1 MFEDAA
7 LRALILSFF
16 AGMSTLL
23 GALTIFF
30 ANKKSEKLVTVS
42 LGFAGGVM
50 LSVSFT
56 DLLPNAT
63 QLLSEYYNE
72 KLGIV
77 LSVVFLLIGVLF
89 AAMLDRFVP
98 HEPEPD
104 GDGKKHENLFR
115 VKYRKDVDIMFED
128 AALRALILS
137 FFAGMS
143 TLLGALTIFFANKK
157 SEKLVTVSL
166 GFAGGVMLSV
176 SFTDLLP
183 NATQLLSEYYNEKLG
198 IVLSV
203 VFLLIGVLFA
213 AMLDRFVPHEPE
225 PDGDGK
231 KHENLFRVGS
241 VVFLLIGVLFAA
253 MLDRFVP
260 HEPEPDGDGKKHEN
274 LFRVGFVST
283 LAIGLHNF
291 PEGIATFMAGY
302 EDLTL
307 GVSIALAITMHNI
320 PEGISVAM
328 PIYFATG
335 SKLKAFKYTFLSG
348 IAEPIGAL
356 LAFLVLKP
364 FINSLTLGM
373 IVLSVVFL
381 LIRVLLAAMLDRF
394 VPQEP
399 EPDGDGQNHENLF
412 RVGFV
417 STLAIGIHN
426 IPEGIAMFMAGY

>member
-1 MFEDAA
+1 MFEDVA

-72 KLGIV
+72 KLGIF
-77 LSVVFLLIGVLF
+77 LSVVFLLVGVLF
-89 AAMLDRFVP
+89 AAML
-98 HEPEPD
+98 
-104 GDGKKHENLFR
+104 
-115 VKYRKDVDIMFED
+115 
-128 AALRALILS
+128 
-137 FFAGMS
+137 
-143 TLLGALTIFFANKK
+143 
-157 SEKLVTVSL
+157 
-166 GFAGGVMLSV
+166 
-176 SFTDLLP
+176 
-183 NATQLLSEYYNEKLG
+183 
-198 IVLSV
+198 
-203 VFLLIGVLFA
+203 
-213 AMLDRFVPHEPE
+213 
-225 PDGDGK
+225 
-231 KHENLFRVGS
+231 
-241 VVFLLIGVLFAA
+241 
-253 MLDRFVP
+253 
-260 HEPEPDGDGKKHEN
+260 PDGDGKKHEN

-373 IVLSVVFL
+373 IFGVISGIMLYIAIEEL
-381 LIRVLLAAMLDRF
+381 LPSSKQYGYSKEALI
-394 VPQEP
+394 
-399 EPDGDGQNHENLF
+399 
-412 RVGFV
+412 
-417 STLAIGIHN
+417 AIFAGIILMPLTHM
-426 IPEGIAMFMAGY
+426 I